1 MYTSTEVSSPARTP
15 SQDERTLAILA
26 HILSI
31 FFWIFPALIIYLV
44 RKDDSP
50 FVAAHARESLNFQI
64 TMTLLSIAL
73 AITLIGILFLWV
85 PAMIDLVLCIV
96 ASIKAGELKLY
107 RYPIS
112 WRIIK

>member
-1 MYTSTEVSSPARTP
+1 MHPGSEISSSARTP
-15 SQDERTLAILA
+15 TPDERTMAILA

>member
-1 MYTSTEVSSPARTP
+1 MNSFSNTTSPARTP
-15 SQDERTLAILA
+15 TPDERTLAILA

-50 FVAAHARESLNFQI
+50 FVAEHARESLNFQI
-64 TMTLLSIAL
+64 TMSLLTIAL

-85 PAMIDLVLCIV
+85 PAVIDLILCIV
-96 ASIKAGELKLY
+96 ASIKAGELKSY
-107 RYPIS
+107 RYPLS

>member
-1 MYTSTEVSSPARTP
+1 MHTSSEVPSPARTP
-15 SQDERTLAILA
+15 TQDERTMAILA

-50 FVAAHARESLNFQI
+50 FVASHARESLNFQI

-73 AITLIGILFLWV
+73 AITLIGLLFLWV
-85 PAMIDLVLCIV
+85 PAMIDLILCIV
-96 ASIKAGELKLY
+96 ASIKASELKLY

>member
-1 MYTSTEVSSPARTP
+1 MNSTSESSSLTRTP
-15 SQDERTLAILA
+15 TQDERTMAILA

-31 FFWIFPALIIYLV
+31 FFWIFPSLIIYLV

-50 FVAAHARESLNFQI
+50 FVAEHARESLNFQI

-73 AITLIGILFLWV
+73 TITLIGIIFLWV
-85 PAMIDLVLCIV
+85 PAVIDLILCIV

-107 RYPIS
+107 RYPFS

>member
-1 MYTSTEVSSPARTP
+1 MHPTSEISSPSRIP
-15 SQDERTLAILA
+15 SQDERTLAILS

-50 FVAAHARESLNFQI
+50 FVAEHARESLNFQI
-64 TMTLLSIAL
+64 TMSLLTIAL

-85 PAMIDLVLCIV
+85 PAVIDLVLCIV
-96 ASIKAGELKLY
+96 ASIKAGEMKTY
-107 RYPIS
+107 RYPLS

>member
-1 MYTSTEVSSPARTP
+1 MNSFSDTSSPARTP
-15 SQDERTLAILA
+15 TQDERTMAILA

-50 FVAAHARESLNFQI
+50 FVASHARESLNFQI

-73 AITLIGILFLWV
+73 AITLIGLLFLWV
-85 PAMIDLVLCIV
+85 PAMIDLILCIV
-96 ASIKAGELKLY
+96 ASIKASELKLY

>member
-1 MYTSTEVSSPARTP
+1 MHPTSDISPQARTP
-15 SQDERTLAILA
+15 TPDERTLAILS

-50 FVAAHARESLNFQI
+50 FVAEHAKESLNFQI
-64 TMTLLSIAL
+64 TMSLLTIAL

-85 PAMIDLVLCIV
+85 PAMIDLILCIV
-96 ASIKAGELKLY
+96 ASIKAGELKTY
-107 RYPIS
+107 RYPFS

>member
-1 MYTSTEVSSPARTP
+1 MHSSSESSLLTRTP
-15 SQDERTLAILA
+15 TQDERTLAILS

-50 FVAAHARESLNFQI
+50 FVAEHARESLNFQI
-64 TMTLLSIAL
+64 TMSLLTIAL

-85 PAMIDLVLCIV
+85 PAVIDLVLCIV
-96 ASIKAGELKLY
+96 ASIKAGEMKTY
-107 RYPIS
+107 RYPLS